1 MVTGANK
8 GIGHEIVRQLA
19 SKGITVV
26 LTARDETRGR
36 AAVEG
41 LHSQGLQNVDFHTLD
56 IAVPESITAFATWLK
71 GKYGGVHILVPIET
85 LSSTC
90 IDCVSIFTRCV
101 PDSTILSL
109 DPILGRLRS

>member
-56 IAVPESITAFATWLK
+56 IAVPESITGFANWLK
-71 GKYGGVHILVPIET
+71 GKYGGVHILVLIE
-85 LSSTC
+85 
-90 IDCVSIFTRCV
+90 
-101 PDSTILSL
+101 PSL
-109 DPILGRLRS
+109 PLASNVFQFSPHECLIQRSCREI